1 MSNVRFWCG
10 FKNALFF
17 GDEYRMRIRR
27 IVMSLNDTPS
37 GERLR
42 ISFFGMRNVGK
53 SSLVNAVTGQEL
65 AVVSDTLGTTT
76 DPVSKAMELLPLGPV
91 VITDTPGIDDEGSL
105 GEKRVKKTRQILN
118 KTDIAILVTD
128 ITRGMEKP
136 EEELIEI
143 FKSKDIPYLIVR
155 NKMDLGG
162 ASVTASETNVIDV
175 SAQNQTNIYELKEL
189 IGKTFK
195 PEENPVKLV
204 GDIISPNEFIVL
216 VIPIDESAPKGRLI
230 LPQQQAVRD
239 ILDAGAYAIATRETE
254 LEELLRRQSPKPDL
268 VITDSQAFA
277 MVSKITPDDI
287 PLTSFSILM
296 ARYKGFLDTA
306 VRGATVI
313 DSLQEGD
320 KILIS
325 EGCSHHRQ
333 CGDIGTVKLPKML
346 TKRTGKTFDINTS
359 SGNDFPDDL
368 SEYKLIIHCG
378 GCMLS
383 SREMVYR
390 MKCAQDAGV
399 PFTNYGVSIAYMN
412 GILKRSLGVF
422 PELSKLVK

>member
-1 MSNVRFWCG
+1 
-10 FKNALFF
+10 
-17 GDEYRMRIRR
+17 MRIRR

-143 FKSKDIPYLIVR
+143 FKSKEIPYLIVR
-155 NKMDLGG
+155 NKMDLSSAGNI
-162 ASVTASETNVIDV
+162 ADDKSKEDFSEQNVINV

-239 ILDAGAYAIATRETE
+239 ILDAGAYAITTRETE
-254 LEELLRRQSPKPDL
+254 LEELLAKQSPKPDL

-277 MVSKITPDDI
+277 MVSKITPEDI
-287 PLTSFSILM
+287 LLTSFSILM

-346 TKRTGKTFDINTS
+346 TKRTGKTFDIHTS